1 VRTPRFLQGL
11 CLCAPFLLQAA
22 GHPSLPTI
30 NVRDFGATG
39 DGETDDRAALQ
50 RAFHAAA
57 GRCLLFP
64 PGEYRIS
71 GYVELLA
78 SGSCLL
84 GGPGV
89 VIRNTT
95 PLLGVPKDG
104 FRIGNPSPRDGG
116 AGKGIAHSDIYI
128 SGFHF
133 TGTRMGIWI
142 VYSRRVTVENIS
154 TDGYAAVAA
163 GNDTDDDCEDII
175 FRNITRTGPSPADW
189 YTAAVFKTRRF
200 LIDGVLSPYPNGNSM
215 HVAAANSEDGLISN
229 VIAHGDSRARGSGI
243 ELIDSR
249 AVTVTAFQIRNVKKG
264 VVAYCGRPYCTGPG
278 RRLESHHVIGPGSV
292 RDSTDA
298 IFLYTAKNLVTGVLT
313 TGNQTS
319 LRFGA
324 DARDNLI
331 SGCYFQE
338 RAVAPKEAISRNS
351 LTPIPG
357 AASVR

>member
-1 VRTPRFLQGL
+1 VRVLRLLQGIG
-11 CLCAPFLLQAA
+11 LCAPFLLTAA
-22 GHPSLPTI
+22 ERPSLPLL
-30 NVRDFGATG
+30 NVRAFGAAG

-57 GRCLLFP
+57 GRCLHFP

-71 GYVELLA
+71 GYIELLA

-89 VIRNTT
+89 IIRNTT

-116 AGKGIAHSDIYI
+116 TGQGIAHSDIYI

-163 GNDTDDDCEDII
+163 GNDNDDDCEDII

-200 LIDGVLSPYPNGNSM
+200 LIDGVLSPYPNGKSM
-215 HVAAANSEDGLISN
+215 HVAAANSEDGIISN
-229 VIAHGDSRARGSGI
+229 VIAQGDSPAHGSGI

-249 AVTVTAFQIRNVKKG
+249 AVTVTGFQIRGVKKG
-264 VVAYCGRPYCTGPG
+264 VVAYCGRPYCTGPE

-292 RDSTDA
+292 RGSTDA
-298 IFLYTAKNLVTGVLT
+298 IFLYTSKNLVTGVLT
-313 TGNQTS
+313 TGNQAS
-319 LRFGA
+319 LRFGT
-324 DARDNLI
+324 DARDNNV

-338 RAVAPKEAISRNS
+338 RAVVPKEAAARNAV
-351 LTPIPG
+351 TPIP
-357 AASVR
+357 ASPSVR